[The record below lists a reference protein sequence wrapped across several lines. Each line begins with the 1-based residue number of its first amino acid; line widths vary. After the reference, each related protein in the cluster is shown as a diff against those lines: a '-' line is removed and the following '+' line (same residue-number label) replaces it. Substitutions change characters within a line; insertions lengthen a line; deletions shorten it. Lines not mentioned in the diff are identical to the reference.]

1 MIAESFNLCYKMR
14 KIVGNKVYSLGK
26 FSLYYKVECYLSN
39 FISMQM
45 FKTKLREIGEV
56 FNLWEQFMSFKPRE
70 SL

>member
-1 MIAESFNLCYKMR
+1 MIAESFNLCYMMR

-45 FKTKLREIGEV
+45 FKRNLREINGV
-56 FNLWEQFMSFKPRE
+56 LNLWAQFMSFKSRE

>member
-1 MIAESFNLCYKMR
+1 MIAESFNLCYMMR

-45 FKTKLREIGEV
+45 FKRKLREINGV
-56 FNLWEQFMSFKPRE
+56 FNLWAQFMSFKSGE